1 MLLDSM
7 PTVAFD
13 YDVDTSGIGASITTT
28 GNNNNV
34 AAGAG
39 IQSPPPTTTA
49 DNSIRMMNNN
59 PMMTSLPAETM
70 SSGGHNL
77 DIITNYV
84 DSFLQAD
91 SFFPQLTELLKV
103 SPGFVSISGRRDF
116 DYPNLEEYG
125 NSLKTL
131 SQFVGLKTIPLPKLL
146 IEQFGQ
152 MVQRCEMGIFT
163 SIGRAWLAID
173 TNVYLWKYD
182 TGTDVAYYDAL
193 SRMIIKVELVKPKQ
207 GVLKS
212 HIKYILVLV
221 TFTEII
227 LLGITFSDLNN
238 PDGDLGDLLVM
249 PDPLF
254 TIPTDN
260 VEVKVIQ
267 STDDGRIFFGG
278 NDGSLYEI
286 HYQSDNGWFG
296 GQSCHK
302 INHSISSFA
311 FLVPKIL
318 KNSKQIPIIQIDIDK
333 ARNILYTLNE
343 EGDIEVYDL
352 GIDGKS
358 VQRIIQK
365 SIQSITREAIAAAS
379 AIDEINFKS
388 IVSINSIEECESIYI
403 NLVAVTKT
411 GVRLYFTATS
421 LNSPE
426 QRPFGLSLLH
436 IRLPPGFAASC
447 GQHRPTAV
455 QQTYYKKRNFIFISY
470 QTDNKDTLWSLS
482 SDSFAFRNELSE
494 LYTIIPLKTRIWSMA
509 EETNIIEYKPFQSL
523 FFKNKT
529 FVLETPAI
537 VTQHIEMPRKFIFLT
552 TQGVIIGYKPRLI
565 DQLKQLLI
573 ENQGYDNDSVKS
585 FFHLHNFSSF
595 QSNACVFALILA
607 CDSQPTGEEK
617 LIEWATSA
625 FFHYGTEML
634 QQTSSTFGMAQT
646 TSTPFISTPLTSP
659 SLMPVI
665 SGSGDNLHHL
675 PSPVRPASYDS
686 PYKTNVMNRFE
697 LSQQQQQQTPLS
709 STQFSQQ
716 QQQQFQQQQQQ
727 FQQQQQQTHYP
738 LQNCSGKCRGLF
750 IYFSRI
756 IRPIWNLKAITV
768 NQKQTPEG
776 IQELLTSNIS
786 VDEIKVYLLRLT
798 SLYSFLKKNMKF
810 STMETTDKYLNSSST
825 TFSINDQQLIERNL
839 IFGLFKLIEHCLEVL
854 NLWKLLCIHQFHV
867 IVANL
872 TKDKQNQLANM
883 NFKELIV
890 YGSEMTTMLA
900 SALVQRF
907 IEDHSTTDIINRR
920 LQDVCPSIY
929 KNENALHAKVHEMI
943 LKSKSYSNENDRKIL
958 LDNALKL
965 CKKIGPRINL
975 QAICDL
981 FQSINWYEAIVDICL
996 LTGQQRDPQCLALH
1010 YYKNHD
1016 KMETDLQVKNIYDS
1030 RIECY
1035 RLLLDVY
1042 GRLVQQSKSLLC
1054 QRSSVTAAS
1063 SSSSSSTTTAI
1074 ANYPNPDDAKKYAQT
1089 ILHMA
1094 TQSNDELFHYILYN
1108 WLYEH
1113 NQMDKLL
1120 EIKSSYLETY
1130 LKEKTS
1136 EINDSIAL
1144 MDFLWLY
1151 YERNGHFNAAAQILA
1166 KLAEQNSNEIP
1177 LYKRIEYLSRAIV
1190 CMKSLDARLIT
1201 NGSYGS
1207 AGEFLHTLEEKI
1219 EVARIQMQLLTT
1231 LEKIKPPRYEEAIQ
1245 MLNQQLLNVT
1255 TLYQDFAEPFKLYE
1269 CQLKI
1274 LHCAGHDDISLIEN
1288 IWHNILDKE
1297 LRSIRMADVQTR
1309 QTLLR
1314 NKIKELGVLYM
1325 NTEKFF
1331 PLELIITILE
1341 SSNQNQTYEPYWL
1354 VETLLELKI
1363 SLINLF
1369 EIYHKIYKSRINH
1382 KSTGGILLDPVDL
1395 LDILIYLINQNMNSI
1410 DRHFASKALD
1420 LISGYINDL
1429 LLFSSVFDS
1438 TDTKVTKIRQEL
1450 NRTKIYLERYV
1461 K

>member
-1 MLLDSM
+1 MLIIIPALAQVLLQAVMLQYNHPHHHHHPQSQSQPPPIADDSM
-7 PTVAFD
+7 K
-13 YDVDTSGIGASITTT
+13 
-28 GNNNNV
+28 
-34 AAGAG
+34 
-39 IQSPPPTTTA
+39 
-49 DNSIRMMNNN
+49 MMNMM
-59 PMMTSLPAETM
+59 MMTSSSPLAETI
-70 SSGGHNL
+70 SAGHNL

-91 SFFPQLTELLKV
+91 SFFPQLNELLKV

-152 MVQRCEMGIFT
+152 MVQRCEMGIFAN
-163 SIGRAWLAID
+163 IGRAWLAID

-227 LLGITFSDLNN
+227 LLGITFSGDVNN
-238 PDGDLGDLLVM
+238 PDGDQGDLLVM

-254 TIPTDN
+254 TLPTDN

-267 STDDGRIFFGG
+267 STDDA
-278 NDGSLYEI
+278 
-286 HYQSDNGWFG
+286 DNGWFG
-296 GQSCHK
+296 GKSCHK
-302 INHSISSFA
+302 INHSASYLS

-318 KNSKQIPIIQIDIDK
+318 KNYKQVPIIQIQIDK
-333 ARNILYTLNE
+333 TRNILYTLNE
-343 EGDIEVYDL
+343 EGDIEVFDL

-358 VQRIIQK
+358 AQRVVQK
-365 SIQSITREAIAAAS
+365 SLTSITREAIAAAS
-379 AIDEINFKS
+379 AIDEMNFKS
-388 IVSINSIEECESIYI
+388 IVSINSMEECESIYI

-411 GVRLYFTATS
+411 GVRLYFTTTS
-421 LNSPE
+421 LNTPE
-426 QRPFGLSLLH
+426 QRPFGLTLLH

-455 QQTYYKKRNFIFISY
+455 QQTHYKKGNFIFISY
-470 QTDNKDTLWSLS
+470 QTDNKDTLWTLS

-509 EETNIIEYKPFQSL
+509 EEPQIVEYKPYQSL

-529 FVLETPAI
+529 FALETPAI
-537 VTQHIEMPRKFIFLT
+537 VTQHIEMPQKFVFLT
-552 TQGVIIGYKPRLI
+552 AQGVIVGYKPRLV
-565 DQLKQLLI
+565 DQLKQLLM
-573 ENQGYDNDSVKS
+573 ENQGYDNDAVKS
-585 FFHLHNFSSF
+585 FFHLHSGSF

-625 FFHYGTEML
+625 FFHYGSEML
-634 QQTSSTFGMAQT
+634 NSTQHPIHQSNVQ
-646 TSTPFISTPLTSP
+646 TSTPFISTPLASP
-659 SLMPVI
+659 LMTI
-665 SGSGDNLHHL
+665 SPGVGHQDRL
-675 PSPVRPASYDS
+675 PSPVRPYDS
-686 PYKTNVMNRFE
+686 PYKTNLMNRFDMN
-697 LSQQQQQQTPLS
+697 QQQTPLS
-709 STQFSQQ
+709 SLSPPPQQHQQ
-716 QQQQFQQQQQQ
+716 QQQQSQQAH
-727 FQQQQQQTHYP
+727 FP

-756 IRPIWNLKAITV
+756 IRPIWNLKAISI

-776 IQELLTSNIS
+776 PKELLTSNIS

-810 STMETTDKYLNSSST
+810 TEIESDKYLNSSSST
-825 TFSINDQQLIERNL
+825 SFAINDQQQMFERNL
-839 IFGLFKLIEHCLEVL
+839 LFGLFKLIEHCLEVL

-872 TKDKQNQLANM
+872 TTDKQNQLSNM
-883 NFKELIV
+883 NFKELTI
-890 YGSEMTTMLA
+890 YGNEMTTLLA

-929 KNENALHAKVHEMI
+929 KNENALHAKVHEMV
-943 LKSKSYSNENDRKIL
+943 LKSKSYTNENDRKIL

-996 LTGQQRDPQCLALH
+996 NTGQQRDPQSLALH
-1010 YYKNHD
+1010 YYKNRD
-1016 KMETDLQVKNIYDS
+1016 KMDADLQVKNVYDS

-1042 GRLVQQSKSLLC
+1042 GRLVQQSKSLLSP
-1054 QRSSVTAAS
+1054 RS
-1063 SSSSSSTTTAI
+1063 SSSSSSSSSATKLSMVD
-1074 ANYPNPDDAKKYAQT
+1074 YPNPDEAKQSSQT
-1089 ILHMA
+1089 ILRMA
-1094 TQSNDELFHYILYN
+1094 TQSNDELFHYTLYN

-1120 EIKSSYLETY
+1120 EIKSPYLEAY

-1166 KLAEQNSNEIP
+1166 KLAEQNSTEIP

-1201 NGSYGS
+1201 NSSYGS
-1207 AGEFLHTLEEKI
+1207 AGEFLHMLEEKI
-1219 EVARIQMQLLTT
+1219 EVARIQMQLLNT
-1231 LEKIKPPRYEEAIQ
+1231 LEKIKPSRYEEAIQ
-1245 MLNQQLLNVT
+1245 MLNQRLLNVT
-1255 TLYQDFAEPFKLYE
+1255 SLYQDFAEPFQLYE

-1274 LHCAGHDDISLIEN
+1274 LYCAGHDDISLIEN
-1288 IWHNILDKE
+1288 IWRNILDME
-1297 LRSIRMADVQTR
+1297 LCSVRLADSQTR

-1314 NKIKELGVLYM
+1314 NKIKELGALYL

-1341 SSNQNQTYEPYWL
+1341 SSSPSSIANQNQTYEPYWL
-1354 VETLLELKI
+1354 VETLLTLKI
-1363 SLINLF
+1363 PLINLF
-1369 EIYHKIYKSRINH
+1369 EIYHKIYKSRINY
-1382 KSTGGILLDPVDL
+1382 KSTGGITLDPINL
-1395 LDILIYLINQNMNSI
+1395 LDILIYLINQLDNCHMNSI
-1410 DRHFASKALD
+1410 DRQFFASKALD
-1420 LISGYINDL
+1420 LISGYNNDL
-1429 LLFSSVFDS
+1429 LLFSSLFDS
-1438 TDTKVTKIRQEL
+1438 TETRLVKIRNEL
-1450 NRTKIYLERYV
+1450 NRTKIYLERNVV